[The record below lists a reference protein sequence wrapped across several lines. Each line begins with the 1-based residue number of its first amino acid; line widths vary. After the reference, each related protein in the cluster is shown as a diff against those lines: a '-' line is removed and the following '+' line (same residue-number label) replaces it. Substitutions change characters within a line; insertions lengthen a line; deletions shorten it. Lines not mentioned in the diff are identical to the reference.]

1 MTSRIRIIFMHLK
14 FLKKWTR
21 KIIKYFSTKLFI
33 SNQTNKKFGI
43 HENKISNKFQTS
55 KIDVFF

>member
-1 MTSRIRIIFMHLK
+1 MHLK